1 MPPLSPEQPPFPAG
15 NGREADVRAGGRTPV
30 APVREAG
37 NGGWRAYLGLLRP
50 HQWLKN
56 GFVFIGL
63 LFGHAWGD
71 PAKLGQALGAFVAF
85 CLLAS
90 AVYVMN
96 DLIDREPDRRHPD
109 KCRRPLAS
117 GAVGVPAAVGLGLAC
132 LLGGAVVAL
141 AWGGAAPWTFAAYV
155 VLNVGYSLGLK
166 HVVILDVFLIAA
178 GFMLRILAGT
188 LGLGIVPSHWL
199 LLCGLMLTL
208 FLGFA
213 KRRAELEAMSGDGP
227 GHRRVLEHYTE
238 ELLDQ
243 FVAIA
248 AAATVISYALY
259 TVSAETVA
267 LHGTRW
273 LIATLPFVLYGMLRY
288 LWRLHARGGG
298 GDPAAELLRDPHLLA
313 ATAGWLGLVIALLG
327 GL

>member
-1 MPPLSPEQPPFPAG
+1 MPSLMPA
-15 NGREADVRAGGRTPV
+15 RLPARLPDWLR
-30 APVREAG
+30 
-37 NGGWRAYLGLLRP
+37 LLRP

-56 GFVFIGL
+56 GFVFAGL
-63 LFGHAWGD
+63 LFGHAWTD
-71 PAKLGQALGAFVAF
+71 PVRTGQALAAFAAF

-96 DLIDREPDRRHPD
+96 DMLDRVQDRLHPD
-109 KCRRPLAS
+109 KKGRPLAT
-117 GAVGVPAAVGLGLAC
+117 GAVSIPVAAMLAAVCLAV
-132 LLGGAVVAL
+132 GATIV
-141 AWGGAAPWTFAAYV
+141 WRFSGSAPWIFIAYV
-155 VLNVGYSLGLK
+155 AINVCYSLGLK
-166 HVVILDVFLIAA
+166 HVVILDVFIIAT

-188 LGLGIVPSHWL
+188 LGIGIAPSQWL

-213 KRRAELEAMSGDGP
+213 KRHAELNALLAESA
-227 GHRRVLEHYTE
+227 GHRRVLEHYTAPM
-238 ELLDQ
+238 LDQ
-243 FVAIA
+243 FIGIT

-267 LHGTRW
+267 LHGTRG
-273 LIATLPFVLYGMLRY
+273 LIATVPVVLYGVLRY

-298 GDPAAELLRDPHLLA
+298 GDPARELLTDPHLLL
-313 ATAGWLGLVIALLG
+313 ATAGWLLLVLALLG